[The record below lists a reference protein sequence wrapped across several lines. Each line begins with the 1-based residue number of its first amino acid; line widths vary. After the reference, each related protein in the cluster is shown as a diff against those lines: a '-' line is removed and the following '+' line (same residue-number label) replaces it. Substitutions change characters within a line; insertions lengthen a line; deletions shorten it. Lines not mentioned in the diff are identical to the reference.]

1 MGLMRVK
8 KVFTDSE
15 NRKIMEINALPSKYC
30 TFKCVFCPIGRSG
43 EPAESVFDCGQP
55 PPCGA

>member
-1 MGLMRVK
+1 MK
-8 KVFTDSE
+8 KVYPDSE
-15 NRKIMEINALPSKYC
+15 QRKVVEIDFLPSKHY
-30 TFKCVFCPIGRSG
+30 TFSVFCPIGRSG